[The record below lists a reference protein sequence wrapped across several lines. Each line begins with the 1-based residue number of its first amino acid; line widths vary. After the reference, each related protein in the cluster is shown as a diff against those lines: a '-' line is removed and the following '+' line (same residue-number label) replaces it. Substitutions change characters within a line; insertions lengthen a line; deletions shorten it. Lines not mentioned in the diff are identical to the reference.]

1 MYGCS
6 HSIVIGKM
14 AEYLVSTTLKC
25 LDGHASRL
33 FDELMD
39 KHQVGGLFITSGE
52 GEVISD
58 VLYRGRDF
66 VQIPCRIR
74 EVTAYF
80 ATLAPRRKLE
90 AEEMFNICRF
100 SLGFS
105 LEKLKELR
113 KAFFAKHAE
122 DPETLHS
129 LPIFQFL
136 AYIIKTAQ
144 VKDEQFI
151 IDNCFT
157 LTYCREHECCKLFHS
172 EGNKAK
178 KPCRLCCCNEES
190 CSEFANFHVM
200 MAKRKPE
207 AIVKNMIL
215 VVD

>member
-1 MYGCS
+1 M
-6 HSIVIGKM
+6 
-14 AEYLVSTTLKC
+14 STTLKC

-80 ATLAPRRKLE
+80 GTLVPRRKLE

-105 LEKLKELR
+105 LEKLKEMR
-113 KAFFAKHAE
+113 RAFFAKHAE

-151 IDNCFT
+151 LDKCFS
-157 LTYCREHECCKLFHS
+157 LPYCREHECCKMFHS

-190 CSEFANFHVM
+190 CNEFANFHVM
-200 MAKRKPE
+200 IAKRKPE
-207 AIVKNMIL
+207 AIVKNMLL